1 MRMWISTKARIRL
14 KPYSTSSLKTILD
27 FPGFKLCSKIIILQ
41 LLNTCGR
48 CWEFHICK
56 CLPTLSPPWPVRGP
70 WPAESPWHRV
80 SSLVWWVMSDDA
92 LMTGQSTLTGHR
104 MTGCREIFA
113 IGCYPRYWL
122 WPLLWFPLVVNI
134 SAARVRGSDARVGLE
149 WRGLVVRGEAGQHW
163 SDHRGLIADT
173 QIERRGLLHC
183 ITHVLTQG
191 DIWWDQISGNY
202 MAHICTPQ

>member
-27 FPGFKLCSKIIILQ
+27 FSGFKLCSKIIILQ

-80 SSLVWWVMSDDA
+80 SSLVWWLMSDDA

-113 IGCYPRYWL
+113 IGCYPRYWHTL
-122 WPLLWFPLVVNI
+122 ATSLAALVVNI
-134 SAARVRGSDARVGLE
+134 SRPGPGSDARVGLE
-149 WRGLVVRGEAGQHW
+149 WRVPGAEQGATLVRW
-163 SDHRGLIADT
+163 SGADT
-173 QIERRGLLHC
+173 QIEWAEIRSQHTLHY
-183 ITHVLTQG
+183 THADSEGYLA
-191 DIWWDQISGNY
+191 ISSNY
-202 MAHICTPQ
+202 TAHICTPQ